1 MNDGGAVLLV
11 LVLLLV
17 MAILHLLK
25 KRRTPLSGAD
35 VALKTGLAYS
45 AKRTREIQPRLK
57 FINRLQYG
65 TDHYAFNVFSGK
77 YKGHQVKAF
86 DFHYLVETVAG
97 KGGNGTIED
106 PYCFYI
112 LELPSSF
119 PEVTIYK
126 EGLISKLKQL
136 AGANDIDFESHEFSR
151 MFRVRSPD
159 PKCAYDFCNARMI
172 EYLLANTDLSVE
184 VDRNILCVSFDK
196 PLEFEEVEQNLN
208 RLVEI
213 RSLMPDYLFSKYP

>member
-1 MNDGGAVLLV
+1 MSDEGQ
-11 LVLLLV
+11 LLLLLLFIGIMV
-17 MAILHLLK
+17 IWHLFK
-25 KRRTPLSGAD
+25 KRRTPLTGAD
-35 VALKTGLAYS
+35 VALKLGLKFNPAKTKDIQPGLA
-45 AKRTREIQPRLK
+45 

-65 TDHYAFNVFSGK
+65 RRHFALNVFRGRFR
-77 YKGHQVKAF
+77 GHKMVVF
-86 DFHYLVETVAG
+86 DFRYEVETISN
-97 KGGNGTIED
+97 KGGMTRED

-112 LELPSSF
+112 LELPGSF

-136 AGANDIDFESHEFSR
+136 AGANDIDLESHEFSR
-151 MFRVRSPD
+151 TFRVRSPD
-159 PKCAYDFCNARMI
+159 PKFAYDFCNARMI